1 MNLLLTVSLFKTD
14 RWIIYTTLSNL
25 IDISIVALA
34 IALVYNLEMKPS
46 RKTKIVVIFA
56 LRLGYVI
63 PSIFGFK
70 TSATEKIQQ
79 QQLTLPQLNPHLN
92 PPSNQPFPRP
102 PPPNHLQ
109 LLPRPHRSPHPSR
122 NDLQHPL
129 RHPPLPLVL
138 PHIRP
143 YRSTRTRRNRQ
154 NGQHI
159 RQRVAVTTDRREW
172 REKQKPTIRR

>member
-79 QQLTLPQLNPHLN
+79 QQLTLP
-92 PPSNQPFPRP
+92 
-102 PPPNHLQ
+102 
-109 LLPRPHRSPHPSR
+109 
-122 NDLQHPL
+122 
-129 RHPPLPLVL
+129 
-138 PHIRP
+138 
-143 YRSTRTRRNRQ
+143 
-154 NGQHI
+154 
-159 RQRVAVTTDRREW
+159 
-172 REKQKPTIRR
+172 